1 MDMVKIILEMLMDK
15 TVQVKYFRLKWDQKL
30 PRLNIAFLTAVFHSL
45 SSQETPN
52 SKLVVQINPLWLEQF
67 QLPLLES
74 NLWMLNCTIVFHL
87 SL

>member
-15 TVQVKYFRLKWDQKL
+15 TVQVKYFRLKLDQKL
-30 PRLNIAFLTAVFHSL
+30 PRLNIASLTAVFHSL
-45 SSQETPN
+45 SFQETRN

-67 QLPLLES
+67 QLSLLES
-74 NLWMLNCTIVFHL
+74 SLWMLNCTIAFHL